1 MMKSL
6 SNFDQGL
13 ANLLEMQDQ
22 QLAKTLNLIAS
33 ENVSS
38 LAVRQACASSLTDK
52 YAEGYPGK
60 RYYAGCE
67 YADQIEL
74 LAIDRAKKL
83 FGAAYANV
91 QPHCGSSANMG
102 VYAALLEPGDV
113 ILSMNLAAGG
123 HLTHGHPLNFSGKLY
138 QFVWYG
144 VHHETEYIDMDE
156 VRSLALKHK
165 PRMIIAGASAYSRI
179 IDFAAFAAIAH
190 EVGAYFM
197 VDMAHIAGLVAAGAH
212 PSPVPYAD
220 VVTSTTH
227 KTLRGPRG
235 GLILAKPEFG
245 SKIDKAIM
253 PGIQGGPLLNLIA
266 SKAVAFHEAMSESF
280 VLYAQ
285 QVVQVM
291 RLIALD
297 LNSSGFRCVSGG
309 TDNHLA
315 LFDLR
320 SMGMSGKE
328 VESRLS
334 AIGIFVNRNCIPF
347 DPAPPLITSGIRL
360 GSPALVSRGLTAEMV
375 PSLVALIVDGVFKR
389 RSSAD
394 LQEAVSKFSE
404 ALL

>member
-1 MMKSL
+1 MTKSQCKY
-6 SNFDQGL
+6 DHEL
-13 ANLLEMQDQ
+13 AALIDLQDH
-22 QLAKTLNLIAS
+22 QLATTLNLIAS

-38 LAVRQACASSLTDK
+38 LPVRQACASSFTDK

-67 YADQIEL
+67 FADQVEV

-83 FGAAYANV
+83 FGASYANV

-102 VYAALLEPGDV
+102 VYTALLEPGDI

-144 VHHETEYIDMDE
+144 VHPETERIDMEE
-156 VRSLALKHK
+156 VRSLALKHR
-165 PRMIIAGASAYSRI
+165 PRMIIAGASAYSRF
-179 IDFAAFAAIAH
+179 IDFEAFAVIAN

-197 VDMAHIAGLVAAGAH
+197 VDMAHIAGLVAAGVH

-220 VVTSTTH
+220 VITSTTH

-235 GLILAKPEFG
+235 GLILARPEFG

-266 SKAVAFHEAMSESF
+266 AKAVAFHEAMDDSF
-280 VLYAQ
+280 KDYGR
-285 QVVQVM
+285 QVVEVM
-291 RLIALD
+291 RLIASE
-297 LNSSGFRCVSGG
+297 LNTAGIRCVSGG

-320 SMGMSGKE
+320 LLEISGRE

-334 AIGIFVNRNCIPF
+334 AAGIFVNRNCIPF
-347 DPAPPLITSGIRL
+347 DPAPPLVTSGIRL
-360 GSPALVSRGLTAEMV
+360 GSPALVSRGLKPAMV
-375 PSLVALIVDGVFKR
+375 SDLVELITEAIFKR
-389 RSSAD
+389 RSCDD
-394 LQEAVSKFSE
+394 LKVAVKFFCE
-404 ALL
+404 RLG